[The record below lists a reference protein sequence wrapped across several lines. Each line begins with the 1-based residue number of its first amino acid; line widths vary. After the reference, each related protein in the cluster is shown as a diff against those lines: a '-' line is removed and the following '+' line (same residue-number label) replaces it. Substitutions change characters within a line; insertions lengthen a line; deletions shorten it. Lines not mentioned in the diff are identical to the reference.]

1 MQIRRGQLFRLANSH
16 MSAVCKY
23 RLATLLIAVMMG
35 GAQAQFLRPT
45 DNFVIDGVPPIS
57 EELVGRVQA
66 YTDFKP
72 SSVTAWHP
80 ALPSMLVRTRIN
92 NTMQLHLVSAPGVKP
107 TPVTDFPDGVRGA
120 SFQPHKGEY
129 ILFEKARR
137 GNEAFQIFRL
147 DLATRVVTAISDS
160 KERAGTPAWTRKG
173 DRIVYTTT
181 TIDRNNETLMPV
193 TRLVLAEPM
202 KPDPKRIIATLEGGR
217 WSDFRF
223 SPDDQTLVF
232 TEYLAANESHI
243 WTLNMASGEKRRI
256 TPQKKTHSS
265 TVFYSA
271 PKFSRDGKKLFAL
284 SDRDSEHRRL
294 VLIDLATSAETVLT
308 AKLPYDVSEY
318 AISTVA
324 KRIAF
329 ITNED
334 GASVLRFLDLATFA
348 ELPRPALLP
357 GQISGLRWRAKFDD
371 DETAPTTKGDKTA
384 KTPDGGELAFS
395 VSSARSPGDV
405 YSWNIS
411 TTKIVRWTNG
421 GNPSLNPLDFVEP
434 KLVHWKSF
442 DGLTVSGFLYQPDAR
457 KFPGKRPVLINIHGG
472 PESQAR
478 PGFIG
483 RFNYLV
489 NESGIAM
496 LYPNVRGSS
505 GFGKSF
511 LTLDNGRK
519 REDSV
524 KDIGA
529 LLDWIKDQADL
540 EASKIV
546 VMGGSYGGYMAL
558 AVASHYSDR
567 ISGAIN
573 ISGIANWVTFVANTE
588 TYRRGLRRS
597 EYGDERDPEMRK
609 FLDGISPLNN
619 VQKITKPLFI
629 AQGKRDLRVPV
640 AETQQMVTQLK
651 KQKTPVWFLM
661 ANDEGHGF
669 AKKSNADFL
678 FYAQIKFIEQT
689 LLK

>member
-1 MQIRRGQLFRLANSH
+1 
-16 MSAVCKY
+16 MSASCKY
-23 RLATLLIAVMMG
+23 RLATLLIAVIAVMAG
-35 GAQAQFLRPT
+35 GARAQFLRPP
-45 DNFVIDGVPPIS
+45 DNFVTDGVPPIS
-57 EELVGRVQA
+57 EELVGRLQV

-72 SSVTAWHP
+72 SSAVAWHP
-80 ALPSMLVRTRIN
+80 TQPSMLIRTRIN
-92 NTMQLHLVSAPGVKP
+92 NTMLLHLVSAPGVKP
-107 TPVTDFPDGVRGA
+107 VPVTEFPDGVSGA

-129 ILFEKARR
+129 VLFEKARR
-137 GNEAFQIFRL
+137 GNGAFQIYRL
-147 DLATRVVTAISDS
+147 DLATKALTAISDS
-160 KERAGTPAWTRKG
+160 KERAGTPAWNRKG
-173 DRIVYTTT
+173 DRIVFATT
-181 TIDRNNETLMPV
+181 TIDRNNETRTPV
-193 TRLVLAEPM
+193 TRLVLSDPL
-202 KPDPKRIIATLEGGR
+202 KPDANIVIATLEGGR

-223 SPDDQTLVF
+223 SPDDRTLVF
-232 TEYLAANESHI
+232 TEYVSANESQI
-243 WTLNMASGEKRRI
+243 WMLNMASGEKRRI
-256 TPQKKTHSS
+256 TSPKKADSS
-265 TVFYSA
+265 SIFYGA

-284 SDRDSEHRRL
+284 SDRASEHRRL
-294 VLIDLATSAETVLT
+294 VVIDLATSAETVLT
-308 AKLPYDVSEY
+308 PKLPFDVSEY
-318 AISTVA
+318 AISTAA

-334 GASVLRFLDLATFA
+334 GTSVLRFLDLGSFA

-357 GQISGLRWRAKFDD
+357 GQISALRWRGKFDD
-371 DETAPTTKGDKTA
+371 EQRTSSAKSEKTEILPT
-384 KTPDGGELAFS
+384 GGELAFT

-405 YSWNIS
+405 YSWNIA

-421 GNPSLNPLDFVEP
+421 GNPSLSPLDFVEP

-442 DGLTVSGFLYQPDAR
+442 DGLTISGFLYQPDAR

-505 GFGKSF
+505 GFGKTF

-524 KDIGA
+524 KDVGA
-529 LLDWIKDQADL
+529 LLDWIRDQVDL
-540 EASKIV
+540 DASKIL

-567 ISGAIN
+567 ISGAIDTA
-573 ISGIANWVTFVANTE
+573 GIANWATFLANTE
-588 TYRRGLRRS
+588 TYRRDLRRS
-597 EYGDERDPEMRK
+597 EYGDERDPDMRK

-619 VQKITKPLFI
+619 VKKIRKPLFI
-629 AQGKRDLRVPV
+629 VQGKRDLRVPV
-640 AETQQMVTQLK
+640 AEKEQMVMQLK
-651 KQKTPVWFLM
+651 AQNTPVWFLM

-669 AKKSNADFL
+669 TKKSNADFL
-678 FYAQIKFIEQT
+678 FYTQIKFIEQT
-689 LLK
+689 LMR